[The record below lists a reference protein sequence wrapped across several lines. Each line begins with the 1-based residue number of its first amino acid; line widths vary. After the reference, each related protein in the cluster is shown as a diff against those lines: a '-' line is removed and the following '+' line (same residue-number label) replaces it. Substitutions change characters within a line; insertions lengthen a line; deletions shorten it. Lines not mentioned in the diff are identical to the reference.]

1 MKSFTSS
8 SFNAPS
14 SPARILLVDDNLLG
28 LTARK
33 SVLEQLGYAIVTAAG
48 ADEALQH
55 LSGAQFDLIVTD
67 YKMPGM
73 NGLELI
79 SKIRAQQN
87 DVPIIVLSGFA
98 DTLGLNETNTGAD
111 LVLQKNANEVTHL
124 VRAVQRLTR
133 RKAPKKPPVSHA
145 PLARAQKK
153 A

>member
-1 MKSFTSS
+1 MKSFTARSFSDPSS
-8 SFNAPS
+8 S
-14 SPARILLVDDNLLG
+14 ARILLVDDNSFG
-28 LTARK
+28 LAARK
-33 SVLEQLGYAIVTAAG
+33 SVLEELGYMIVTAAG
-48 ADEALQH
+48 AHEALEH

-79 SKIRAQQN
+79 SNIRAQQI

-98 DTLGLNETNTGAD
+98 DTLGLNEGNTGAD
-111 LVLQKNANEVTHL
+111 LVLQKSANEVTHL

-133 RKAPKKPPVSHA
+133 RKAPKKPAVSHA
-145 PLARAQKK
+145 PLSRAQKK